1 MSDNILVGVRVRPL
15 ITREVVDSLA
25 LHWQIGENTITQVDP
40 LTNKV
45 IATPYAFGKF
55 WWMYITLRNQ

>member
-15 ITREVVDSLA
+15 IAREEVDSQVLY
-25 LHWQIGENTITQVDP
+25 WQIREGNSITQVDP

-45 IATPYAFGKF
+45 ISTPYAFGKF
-55 WWMYITLRNQ
+55 IGIAK